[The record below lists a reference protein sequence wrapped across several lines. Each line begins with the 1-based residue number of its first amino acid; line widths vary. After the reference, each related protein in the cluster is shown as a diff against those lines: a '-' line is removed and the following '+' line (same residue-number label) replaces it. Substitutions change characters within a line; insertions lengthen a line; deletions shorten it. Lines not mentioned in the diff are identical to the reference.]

1 VELVLNKIMTQKTY
15 IQSYITIQNNEI
27 VLDGTS
33 VFKIEP
39 TNFADFSK
47 QAYRNFDI
55 QYPKFFKMD
64 ALSKLAFLGAE
75 LLLSPI
81 TSDPSDSELTKQQEN
96 NIALVLANKSS
107 SLDTDVKYQESIS
120 DKENYYPSP
129 AVFVYT
135 LPNIC
140 LGEISIR
147 HQLKSENSFFIFDA
161 FNTEFMSN
169 YSNILLNSD
178 KADVVL
184 CGWVEFFNDNYKA
197 FLCTISKKENTKYTN
212 ETINTLYNK

>member
-1 VELVLNKIMTQKTY
+1 MTQNKTY

-27 VLDGTS
+27 VLNGTS

-75 LLLSPI
+75 LLLIPI
-81 TSDPSDSELTKQQEN
+81 TSSEQEN

-107 SLDTDVKYQESIS
+107 SLDTDIKYQESIS

-147 HQLKSENSFFIFDA
+147 HQLKSENSFFIFDV
-161 FNTEFMSN
+161 FNTDFMSN

-184 CGWVEFFNDNYKA
+184 CGWVEFFNDDYKA
-197 FLCTISKKENTKYTN
+197 FLCIISKEENAKYTN
-212 ETINTLYNK
+212 ENINTLYNK

>member
-1 VELVLNKIMTQKTY
+1 MTQNKTY

-27 VLDGTS
+27 VLNGDS
-33 VFKIEP
+33 VFKTQP
-39 TNFADFSK
+39 TDFADFSK
-47 QAYRNFDI
+47 QALRSFEI

-64 ALSKLAFLGAE
+64 ALSKLAFLGSE

-81 TSDPSDSELTKQQEN
+81 ISSEEEN

-107 SLDTDVKYQESIS
+107 SLDTDAKYQESIS

-147 HQLKSENSFFIFDA
+147 HQLKSENSFFIFDT
-161 FNTEFMSN
+161 FNTEFLSN
-169 YSNILLNSD
+169 YSDILLNTN
-178 KADVVL
+178 KADSVL
-184 CGWVEFFNDNYKA
+184 CGWVEYFNDNYKA
-197 FLCTISKKENTKYTN
+197 FLCVISKEENEKYTN
-212 ETINTLYNK
+212 ENINTLYNK

>member
-1 VELVLNKIMTQKTY
+1 MTQNTY

-27 VLDGTS
+27 VLNGTS
-33 VFKIEP
+33 VFKIDP

-81 TSDPSDSELTKQQEN
+81 TSSEEEN

-147 HQLKSENSFFIFDA
+147 HQLKSENSFFIFDV

-184 CGWVEFFNDNYKA
+184 CGWVEFFNDDYKA
-197 FLCTISKKENTKYTN
+197 FLCTISKEENTKYTN
-212 ETINTLYNK
+212 ETINTLYNNSSWKH